1 VAFFFGLMGILNMP
15 INNTPVFVSA
25 VVINKEA
32 EKPETQHT
40 PVAQI
45 EVGAGKKLLK
55 SFLLSENY

>member
-1 VAFFFGLMGILNMP
+1 MQPETRRILLVVLHSSNAES
-15 INNTPVFVSA
+15 FLA
-25 VVINKEA
+25 VVVNKKA

-45 EVGAGKKLLK
+45 EVCAGKKLLK

>member
-1 VAFFFGLMGILNMP
+1 MKAPTQEMGWG
-15 INNTPVFVSA
+15 FVLLLF
-25 VVINKEA
+25 VINKKA